1 MQACPQA
8 DPRQLGGLLTLGQVV
23 RLSCLSFPD
32 PKVGMKLVA
41 FLKGEAMRWDKWD
54 MLRGGSKMVSLDKRH
69 RASEVKGGE
78 REPIALGLEHSSW
91 HRKLHCPSEGEGRNG
106 RNHVPGIAKGRD
118 QGSFT

>member
-23 RLSCLSFPD
+23 RLS
-32 PKVGMKLVA
+32 

-54 MLRGGSKMVSLDKRH
+54 VLRGGSKMVSLDKRH

-78 REPIALGLEHSSW
+78 REPIALGLEHSGW